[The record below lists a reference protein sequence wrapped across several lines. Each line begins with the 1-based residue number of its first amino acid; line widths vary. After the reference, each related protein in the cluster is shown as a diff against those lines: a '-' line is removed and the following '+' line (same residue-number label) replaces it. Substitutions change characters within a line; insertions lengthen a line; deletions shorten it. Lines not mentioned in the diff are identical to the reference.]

1 MRKIPDRLIFSIFD
15 LHEPGDTL
23 LSLYFKNPFIQ
34 VGSGYSKKEL
44 SEFNQKLADHWKIFD
59 KKKPPTNIILASG
72 FKEKPDAWIEPEH
85 SRIVQ
90 VCLSNIL
97 QDR

>member
-59 KKKPPTNIILASG
+59 KKNLQQTSSLPRDLRKSQMHGLN
-72 FKEKPDAWIEPEH
+72 PEH

-90 VCLSNIL
+90 VCFK
-97 QDR
+97 